1 MPEGAG
7 SRTWQT
13 LAHNWQLKLAA
24 LGLAAVVWAGVAAE
38 QPTTQRIAINLRV
51 QAPEGRP
58 LTRSLPEIH
67 GVFLGPAREL
77 LKLYAN
83 PPVIRVSIP
92 DTSVDSVYTVKIIP
106 ENVELPKSTAV
117 RTESV
122 EPRVITVA
130 LENVARRTV
139 PVTPRVSVR
148 PDSGFA
154 VLGGIAVSPDSVL
167 LLGPGERLVHI
178 REVSTVPI
186 ELSGVSGPIHRAVQ
200 LDTTGL
206 GPVRPARRDVEIS
219 TTVGPVSERVLM
231 GIPVIVRADRGAAW
245 SSEPPAVIVT
255 VRGPTAR
262 LVHLT
267 RDSVEV
273 AALPEG
279 TGRPETVK
287 LEVVAPPGVEASAMP
302 DTAVVQRRAR
312 G

>member
-7 SRTWQT
+7 SRIYQM
-13 LAHNWQLKLAA
+13 LVNNWLLKLAA
-24 LGLAAVVWAGVAAE
+24 LGLAAVLWAAVASE
-38 QPTTQRIAINLRV
+38 QPTTQKIAINLRV

-58 LTRSLPEIH
+58 LTRSVPEVH

-77 LKLYAN
+77 LKLYAS
-83 PPVIRVSIP
+83 PPVIRVSVP
-92 DTSVDSVYTVKIIP
+92 DTMVDSIYTVKISA
-106 ENVELPKSTAV
+106 ESVELPKSTEV

-122 EPRVITVA
+122 EPRSITLA
-130 LENVARRTV
+130 MENVARRTV

-167 LLGPGERLVHI
+167 LVGPGARLVQI
-178 REVSTVPI
+178 REVSTLPI
-186 ELSGVSGPIHRAVQ
+186 ELSGVSGPIQRSIL
-200 LDTTGL
+200 LDTVGL
-206 GPVRPARRDVEIS
+206 GPVRLARRDVEIS

-231 GIPVIVRADRGAAW
+231 GIPVIVRADRGASW

-262 LVHLT
+262 LVRLT

-279 TGRPETVK
+279 SGRPETVK